1 MIKRFATFSV
11 VLSGVVLSGGLA
23 QAACDMN
30 QATAKMAKLSE
41 ALGHRAA
48 EAKTAEDS
56 QKIIAANQK
65 VSDAASFYQKQD
77 YTGACDAY
85 DKIAKE
91 YNIKL

>member
-1 MIKRFATFSV
+1 MLKRFAIFSII
-11 VLSGVVLSGGLA
+11 LGGIVLSGGLA

-41 ALGHRAA
+41 ALGQRAA
-48 EAKTAEDS
+48 EAKTAQDS
-56 QKIIAANQK
+56 QKIIDANKK
-65 VSDAASFYQKQD
+65 VTDAASYYQKQD

-91 YNIKL
+91 NNIKL

>member
-1 MIKRFATFSV
+1 MVKRFAIFSIMLGGI
-11 VLSGVVLSGGLA
+11 VLSSDLA

-30 QATAKMAKLSE
+30 QAAAKMAKLSE
-41 ALGHRAA
+41 ALGRRAA

-65 VSDAASFYQKQD
+65 VTEAASFYQKQD
-77 YTGACDAY
+77 YAGACDAY

-91 YNIKL
+91 NNIKL